1 ENSAKERLVQTFKF
15 LKELNELRNPV
26 SRDLSGSEILRIATW
41 PLHPCV
47 QVRRGDRIE
56 DDAND
61 AAEVAME
68 PLIRIQ
74 RARLTPCPRPPQIL
88 DGWLK
93 PGWQS
98 VDEEAEVLKS
108 RNFQDK
114 EATITVSFADD
125 RERVAALGAWTGART
140 KWVEAERPAI

>member
-1 ENSAKERLVQTFKF
+1 MTPANSAKERLVQTFKF

-56 DDAND
+56 DDTND

-74 RARLTPCPRPPQIL
+74 RARLTP
-88 DGWLK
+88 
-93 PGWQS
+93 
-98 VDEEAEVLKS
+98 
-108 RNFQDK
+108 
-114 EATITVSFADD
+114 
-125 RERVAALGAWTGART
+125 
-140 KWVEAERPAI
+140 